1 MNGEKCMVQTQIRRF
16 FNTENGAR
24 LREKRGYIMEYKEND
39 LVLDV
44 GQAESISE
52 EIERESRRYSYGF
65 TEEDE
70 ARER

>member
-1 MNGEKCMVQTQIRRF
+1 
-16 FNTENGAR
+16 
-24 LREKRGYIMEYKEND
+24 MEYKEND

-52 EIERESRRYSYGF
+52 VIQRDSRRYSYGF

>member
-1 MNGEKCMVQTQIRRF
+1 MWHKGNYWG
-16 FNTENGAR
+16 
-24 LREKRGYIMEYKEND
+24 
-39 LVLDV
+39 LDV

-70 ARER
+70 ARKR

>member
-1 MNGEKCMVQTQIRRF
+1 
-16 FNTENGAR
+16 
-24 LREKRGYIMEYKEND
+24 MEYKEND

-65 TEEDE
+65 TEEDGYIHIGQITVIGLSCLHL
-70 ARER
+70 